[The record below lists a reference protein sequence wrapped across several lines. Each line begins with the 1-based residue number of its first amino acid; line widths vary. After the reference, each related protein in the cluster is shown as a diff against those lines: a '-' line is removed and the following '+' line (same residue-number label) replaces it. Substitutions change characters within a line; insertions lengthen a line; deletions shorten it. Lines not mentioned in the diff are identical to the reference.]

1 MAAGIPSVPVE
12 MSRFPVTATGGR
24 TVVRLAGEVD
34 VFTAGSLRQAID
46 GARHRYRGDV
56 DVAAADVTFMDSSA
70 LHVLVHA
77 QRTMRM
83 EGRLLRLVEPSDVVR
98 RLVLLSGAER
108 LYGEVAPA

>member
-1 MAAGIPSVPVE
+1 MLVE

-24 TVVRLAGEVD
+24 TIVRLSGEVD

-46 GARHRYRGDV
+46 GARHRHRGDV
-56 DVAAADVTFMDSSA
+56 DVVATDVTFMDSSA

-77 QRTMRM
+77 QRTLRT
-83 EGRLLRLVEPSDVVR
+83 EGRALRLVDPSDAVR

-108 LYGEVAPA
+108 LYGEPAPA

>member
-1 MAAGIPSVPVE
+1 VRAGIPLVLME

-24 TVVRLAGEVD
+24 TIVRLSGEVD

-46 GARHRYRGDV
+46 GARHRHRGDI
-56 DVAAADVTFMDSSA
+56 DVVTSDVTFMDSAA

-77 QRTMRM
+77 QRTLRM
-83 EGRLLRLVEPSDVVR
+83 EGRILRVVEPSETVR

-108 LYGEVAPA
+108 LYGEPAPA